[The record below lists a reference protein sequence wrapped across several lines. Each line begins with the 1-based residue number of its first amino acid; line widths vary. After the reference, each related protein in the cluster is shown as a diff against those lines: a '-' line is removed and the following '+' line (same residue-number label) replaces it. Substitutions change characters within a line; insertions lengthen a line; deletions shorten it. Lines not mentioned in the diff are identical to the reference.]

1 MASPI
6 HVLLARDL
14 AGLGHIGDV
23 VRVRPGYARNFLFP
37 RKIALPVLPKR
48 VQQLE
53 HQKQLVR
60 HRKRQLITESEQH
73 KTKLEQLQLDITAKA
88 GKNGKLFGSVGTR
101 DIEAALRAQG
111 YATDH
116 RDIKLQQP
124 IKTVGLHT
132 AAARLE
138 GGVTATLR
146 VMVVAQAGAQ
156 EQQEDQNEKQTLQEN
171 QQQTSA
177 QEGNPEQQ
185 ESPDDLEDM
194 ELDDLGDEEEDEDRQ
209 ASSSD

>member
-6 HVLLARDL
+6 HVLLARDI
-14 AGLGHIGDV
+14 ASLGRIGDV

-37 RKIALPVLPKR
+37 RKIALPVLAKR

-53 HQKQLVR
+53 HQKQLVQ

-73 KTKLEQLQLDITAKA
+73 KAKLEQLRLDVTAKA
-88 GKNGKLFGSVGTR
+88 SENGKLFGSVGAR

-116 RDIKLQQP
+116 RDIKIEQP

-132 AAARLE
+132 AVARLE
-138 GGVTATLR
+138 GGVKATLQ
-146 VMVVAQAGAQ
+146 VMVVAQADAQ
-156 EQQEDQNEKQTLQEN
+156 ERQEDRNEGQTPQEREP
-171 QQQTSA
+171 QTSA
-177 QEGNPEQQ
+177 QAGETEQQ
-185 ESPDDLEDM
+185 ESDDDLEDM
-194 ELDDLGDEEEDEDRQ
+194 ELDDLDDDQEDEGRQ
-209 ASSSD
+209 APSSD